1 MDEEYRAGRM
11 ETIRDQLTIS
21 TYRFV
26 TKLFHFAWQVS
37 MCTKL
42 GCYVSSS
49 RGIEI
54 RTRIETTEPLHM
66 VMQWR

>member
-1 MDEEYRAGRM
+1 MDEENGEGGM
-11 ETIRDQLTIS
+11 EIERNPLNLN

-42 GCYVSSS
+42 GCYVGSS

-54 RTRIETTEPLHM
+54 RTRIQTTEPLHM
-66 VMQWR
+66 VMQRR